1 MAENVDKSGFDYY
14 LDLLQE
20 SRDQTLKEAPR
31 RIFRLLQVHGGQMQ
45 LYELVSESLPK
56 DAGEGE
62 VDYIVETIKSLQEA
76 ELIVV
81 ETLQENDEQVVKSS
95 ETMIVRVTE
104 TGRKVLYSGFAT

>member
-1 MAENVDKSGFDYY
+1 MAEKMDKSGFDYY

-31 RIFRLLQVHGGQMQ
+31 RIFHLLQVHGGQMQ
-45 LYELVSESLPK
+45 LYELVSESLSK

-62 VDYIVETIKSLQEA
+62 VDYIVETIKSMQEA

-81 ETLQENDEQVVKSS
+81 ETLSENQEQEMKSS
-95 ETMIVRVTE
+95 KSMIVRVTE
-104 TGRKVLYSGFAT
+104 TGRKVLYSGFAS